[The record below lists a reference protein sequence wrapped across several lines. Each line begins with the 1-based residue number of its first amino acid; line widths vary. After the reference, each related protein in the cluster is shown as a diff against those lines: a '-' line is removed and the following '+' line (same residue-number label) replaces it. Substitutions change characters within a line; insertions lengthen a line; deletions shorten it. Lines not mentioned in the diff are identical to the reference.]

1 MPSAYKKKRGRRD
14 GTVSPPPDF
23 WVVTDARS
31 PDPRRQTLRFETR
44 GEARAA
50 SEQVY
55 FAIPVVIWEARS
67 AQGGTRF
74 KAVWRSLE
82 AAPPRPVDEHG
93 RTYYPTIRRR
103 HWK

>member
-1 MPSAYKKKRGRRD
+1 MPSGYKKKVGHRG
-14 GTVSPPPDF
+14 GTVSLPPDF

-31 PDPRRQTLRFETR
+31 PDPRRQTLTYETR
-44 GEARAA
+44 GVARAA

-55 FAIPVVIWEARS
+55 FAKPVVIWEARIT
-67 AQGGTRF
+67 QGGTRF

-82 AAPPRPVDEHG
+82 AEPPRPVDEHG
-93 RTYYPTIRRR
+93 RTYAPTIRRR

>member
-55 FAIPVVIWEARS
+55 FAIPVVIWEAR
-67 AQGGTRF
+67 
-74 KAVWRSLE
+74 LE